1 MKSKF
6 MNNTLVFICG
16 IGIGYTWCY
25 YHHTE
30 IRSELKKIK
39 FEQIEH
45 ISEQLMLSMIKPVN
59 LTLNKEGK
67 LFWKP

>member
-1 MKSKF
+1 MKSMF
-6 MNNTLVFICG
+6 MNITLVFICG

-30 IRSELKKIK
+30 IRSELRKIK
-39 FEQIEH
+39 SNQIEH
-45 ISEQLMLSMIKPVN
+45 ISTQLMLSMVKPVN
-59 LTLNKEGK
+59 LTINKEGK

>member
-6 MNNTLVFICG
+6 INNTLVFICG

-30 IRSELKKIK
+30 IRSELRKIK
-39 FEQIEH
+39 SDQINE
-45 ISEQLMLSMIKPVN
+45 ISTQLMLSMVKPIN
-59 LTLNKEGK
+59 LTINNEGK

>member
-30 IRSELKKIK
+30 IRSELRKIK
-39 FEQIEH
+39 ADQINE
-45 ISEQLMLSMIKPVN
+45 ISTQLMLSMIKPIN

>member
-6 MNNTLVFICG
+6 MNNILVFICG
-16 IGIGYTWCY
+16 MGIGYTECY

-30 IRSELKKIK
+30 IRSELRQIK
-39 FEQIEH
+39 SDQINE
-45 ISEQLMLSMIKPVN
+45 ISTQLMLSMVKPVN
-59 LTLNKEGK
+59 LTINKEGK

>member
-6 MNNTLVFICG
+6 ITNTLVFICG
-16 IGIGYTWCY
+16 IGIGYIWCY

-30 IRSELKKIK
+30 IRSELRQIK
-39 FEQIEH
+39 SDQINE
-45 ISEQLMLSMIKPVN
+45 ISTQLMLSMVKPVN
-59 LTLNKEGK
+59 LTINKEGK

>member
-6 MNNTLVFICG
+6 INNTLVFICG

-30 IRSELKKIK
+30 IRSELRKIK
-39 FEQIEH
+39 SEQINE
-45 ISEQLMLSMIKPVN
+45 ISTQLMLSKVKPVN
-59 LTLNKEGK
+59 LILNKEGK